1 MSTRTPRHRSAS
13 ARTPAELTRECAASV
28 SGIARGVAVVLLL
41 GTLAGPMSGCSVAQP
56 EARARALEVGRI
68 SGDLAEVDIVVE
80 LRNPGR
86 DEIELVQYDYTLS
99 AGDGARYGGR
109 WAALRALPPGQTVEA
124 RIPAVLPA
132 SSVEGGRTWSASGT
146 LRYRDPNSIVRILYE
161 AGILKTEVGFG
172 GSGSGATRVN
182 AEASSTEAASKKASN
197 TEAASKKASSTEA
210 ANTEAASTKAS
221 STARAVGA
229 DSNGE

>member
-1 MSTRTPRHRSAS
+1 MRR
-13 ARTPAELTRECAASV
+13 CVAAL
-28 SGIARGVAVVLLL
+28 ALAATA
-41 GTLAGPMSGCSVAQP
+41 TLGPMAGCSIAQP
-56 EARARALEVGRI
+56 EARARSLEVSRI
-68 SGDLAEVDIVVE
+68 EGELAEVDLVLE

-132 SSVEGGRTWSASGT
+132 ASLAGANRWSVSGT
-146 LRYRDPNSIVRILYE
+146 LRYRDPSSIVRILYE

-172 GSGSGATRVN
+172 GSGSGA
-182 AEASSTEAASKKASN
+182 
-197 TEAASKKASSTEA
+197 
-210 ANTEAASTKAS
+210 
-221 STARAVGA
+221 ARASAAEDAPATTDAAAKSG
-229 DSNGE
+229 G

>member
-1 MSTRTPRHRSAS
+1 MSTRTPRHRSTI
-13 ARTPAELTRECAASV
+13 ARTPAEVARECANSAANAAGKFGRGGSV
-28 SGIARGVAVVLLL
+28 ALLL
-41 GTLAGPMSGCSVAQP
+41 GALAGPMSGLMSGCSVAQP

-132 SSVEGGRTWSASGT
+132 SSIEAGRTWSASGT
-146 LRYRDPNSIVRILYE
+146 LRYRDPSSIVRILYE

-182 AEASSTEAASKKASN
+182 ADPSGPAP
-197 TEAASKKASSTEA
+197 
-210 ANTEAASTKAS
+210 
-221 STARAVGA
+221 AVGA
-229 DSNGE
+229 DPRGG

>member
-1 MSTRTPRHRSAS
+1 MVNPMVNPVADPMVNPVVSPAANSTRKFVLGGA
-13 ARTPAELTRECAASV
+13 
-28 SGIARGVAVVLLL
+28 VALLL
-41 GTLAGPMSGCSVAQP
+41 GVLVGPMSGCSVVQP

-132 SSVEGGRTWSASGT
+132 SSVENGRTWSASGT
-146 LRYRDPNSIVRILYE
+146 LRYRDPSSIVRILYE

-172 GSGSGATRVN
+172 GSGSGATRVDAN
-182 AEASSTEAASKKASN
+182 ASNSAASNSAASSAQASSSAAS
-197 TEAASKKASSTEA
+197 
-210 ANTEAASTKAS
+210 S
-221 STARAVGA
+221 STAAVGA
-229 DSNGE
+229 ESNGG